1 MTGLTR
7 IIILITGVL
16 FATQCVA
23 ARADDNVIITKS
35 DKTYTLS
42 AKNDKLATVKVVEQ
56 TTYLARR
63 ADETIPAVA
72 FYNEDISIDK
82 ASAPGAKPIYR
93 SWEDKDMFYTGSR
106 ICALPVSLKKDKP
119 TKVVFE
125 QTYRAPEQ
133 FCNILLIEPYFTSE
147 ATVTVIVPAALADN
161 IRLSLLNTPD
171 GVALTAETKANGD
184 IIYTLKETDRK
195 AWHSQKLAPS
205 ADAIAPQII
214 VTGFFCGVNELYTF
228 LRGKISEEAPSAEV
242 SALAH
247 QITDT
252 ISDDRRKAQAIAAWV
267 QNNIRYIAVEH
278 GEYGI
283 RPDAAAQVLAKRFGD
298 CKGSANLIRAMLRAI
313 GLDGRFVW
321 IGTRGNVAANWT
333 DMPSLAAGNHMIA
346 AAVLPDTTLFLDG
359 TARFLPASV
368 PPPGIAGQQC
378 LVENG
383 ADCILD
389 TVPSQRPGFNSV
401 DMHAEVEMR
410 ENALAGTFD
419 IAMTG
424 IEKTAFLASLA
435 GVDASKRFALLK
447 RYLAFDRNSTVIDNI
462 TIDESTPDALSASVA
477 YTEADPTAVRSLS
490 GGKTYVSLRPLRAFD
505 YPVFNIDERKLPV
518 SFRYCSDYNSTVTF
532 TVPDGYTLGSLPEKA
547 EIQTPWFSGDI
558 SYIWDGNKVICHAHI
573 CMTSDYVKTDEV
585 AEWNN
590 AVRQI
595 QKAASAP
602 IILKN
607 KNL

>member
-16 FATQCVA
+16 FATQYVA
-23 ARADDNVIITKS
+23 ARDDDNVIITNS
-35 DKTYTLS
+35 DKTYTIS
-42 AKNDKLATVKVVEQ
+42 AKNGKLASVKVVEH

-63 ADETIPAVA
+63 ADETIPVVA

-147 ATVTVIVPAALADN
+147 ATVTVIVPAVLADN

-171 GVALTAETKANGD
+171 GVALTTTTKTNGD
-184 IIYTLKETDRK
+184 IIYTLKETDRR

-214 VTGFFCGVNELYTF
+214 VTGFFGDVNELYAF
-228 LRGKISEEAPSAEV
+228 LRGKISEEAPSPEV

-252 ISDDRRKAQAIAAWV
+252 ISDDSRKAQAIAAWV

-298 CKGSANLIRAMLRAI
+298 CKGSANLIRAMLMAI
-313 GLDGRFVW
+313 GIDGRFVW
-321 IGTRGNVAANWT
+321 IGTRDNVADSWT
-333 DMPSLAAGNHMIA
+333 EMPSLAAGNHMIA

-368 PPPGIAGQQC
+368 VPPGIAGQQC

-383 ADCILD
+383 VRCVLD
-389 TVPSQRPGFNSV
+389 TVPAQLSGINSV
-401 DMHAEVEMR
+401 DMNAVVEMR
-410 ENALAGTFD
+410 DNSLVGTFD
-419 IAMTG
+419 ITMTG
-424 IEKTAFLASLA
+424 IEKTAFLTSLA
-435 GVDASKRFALLK
+435 GIDASKRVALLK
-447 RYLAFDRNSTVIDNI
+447 RYLAFDRNSSVIDNI
-462 TIDESTPDALSASVA
+462 TFNEGAPDALSASVA
-477 YTEADPTAVRSLS
+477 YAESDPAAIRSLS

-505 YPVFNIDERKLPV
+505 YPVFNVDERKLPI
-518 SFRYCSDYNSTVTF
+518 SLRYCSDYNSTVTF
-532 TVPDGYTLGSLPEKA
+532 TVPEGYSLGSLPEKA
-547 EIQTPWFSGDI
+547 EIHTPWFSGEI
-558 SYIWDGNKVICHAHI
+558 SYIYEGNKVICNAHI
-573 CMTSDYVKTDEV
+573 SMTSDYVKTDEV
-585 AEWNN
+585 AEWND

-602 IILKN
+602 IILK
-607 KNL
+607 K

>member
-16 FATQCVA
+16 FATQYVA
-23 ARADDNVIITKS
+23 ARDDDNVIITNS

-42 AKNDKLATVKVVEQ
+42 AKNGKLASVKVVEQ

-63 ADETIPAVA
+63 ADETIPVVA

-147 ATVTVIVPAALADN
+147 ATVTVIVPAVLADN

-171 GVALTAETKANGD
+171 GVALTTTTKTNGD

-214 VTGFFCGVNELYTF
+214 VTGFFGDVNELYAF
-228 LRGKISEEAPSAEV
+228 LRGKISEEAPSPEV

-252 ISDDRRKAQAIAAWV
+252 ISDDSRKAQAIAAWV

-298 CKGSANLIRAMLRAI
+298 CKGSANLIRAMLMAI
-313 GLDGRFVW
+313 GIDGRFVW
-321 IGTRGNVAANWT
+321 IGTRDNVAASWT
-333 DMPSLAAGNHMIA
+333 EMPSLAAGNHMIA

-368 PPPGIAGQQC
+368 VPPGIAGQQC

-383 ADCILD
+383 VRCVLD
-389 TVPSQRPGFNSV
+389 TVPAQLSGINSV
-401 DMHAEVEMR
+401 DMNAVVEMR
-410 ENALAGTFD
+410 DNSLVGTFD
-419 IAMTG
+419 ITMTG
-424 IEKTAFLASLA
+424 IEKTAFLTSLA
-435 GVDASKRFALLK
+435 GIDASKRVALLK
-447 RYLAFDRNSTVIDNI
+447 RYLAFDRNSSVIDNI
-462 TIDESTPDALSASVA
+462 TFNEGAPDALSASVA
-477 YTEADPTAVRSLS
+477 YAESDPAAIRSLS
-490 GGKTYVSLRPLRAFD
+490 GGKTYVSLRPLRVFD
-505 YPVFNIDERKLPV
+505 YPVFNVDERKLPI
-518 SFRYCSDYNSTVTF
+518 SLRYCSDYNSTVTF
-532 TVPDGYTLGSLPEKA
+532 TVPEGYSLGSLPEKA
-547 EIQTPWFSGDI
+547 EIHTPWFSGEI
-558 SYIWDGNKVICHAHI
+558 SYIYEENKVMCRAHI
-573 CMTSDYVKTDEV
+573 SMTSDYVKTAEV

-602 IILKN
+602 IILK
-607 KNL
+607 K